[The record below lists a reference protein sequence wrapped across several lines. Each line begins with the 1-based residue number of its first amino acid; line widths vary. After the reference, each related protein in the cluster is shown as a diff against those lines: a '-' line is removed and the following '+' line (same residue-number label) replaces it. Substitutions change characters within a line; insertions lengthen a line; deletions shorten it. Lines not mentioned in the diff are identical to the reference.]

1 MSRLLKI
8 DDFTR
13 KNLWNYERKKY
24 FGKRGISLA
33 WFDVPPAV
41 KEPAKEEGEK
51 GL

>member
-1 MSRLLKI
+1 M
-8 DDFTR
+8 R

-41 KEPAKEEGEK
+41 NAPEHETTREEREK